1 MDTELNG
8 KIALVTGS
16 FRGTGLKIAEILRDK
31 GATVILHGFRR
42 NEVEKAASEA
52 SFEHSISADIHT
64 DQGAQELFEILL
76 AKHQRIDL
84 LINNHGSYAV
94 GQWGAISIEE
104 WMEIY
109 QKNTL
114 SAVRLIRLALP
125 EMKKQQFGRIVQIG
139 TVGSF
144 SPSRTMPHYFASK
157 AALASIAVSLAKEAY
172 HCGIT
177 VNTISPGLM
186 KTSELELYYR
196 EKAAKKGW
204 GKTWEEI
211 EKAIVEHDYPN
222 PVGRIGRCE
231 DIGYLVAFLCSQQA
245 AFINGQNIRV
255 DGGYL
260 DLV

>member
-1 MDTELNG
+1 MDLQLNQ

-16 FRGTGLKIAEILRDK
+16 YRGTGLKIAEILREQ

-42 NEVEKAASEA
+42 NEVEKAAATA
-52 SFEHSISADIHT
+52 SFEHFVAADIHT
-64 DQGAQELFEILL
+64 DKGAKELFESLL
-76 AKHQRIDL
+76 ASHQRIDL

-94 GQWGAISIEE
+94 GKWDSATIEE
-104 WMEIY
+104 WMSIY

-114 SAVRLIRLALP
+114 SAVRLIRHALP
-125 EMKKQQFGRIVQIG
+125 EMKKQGFGRIVQIG

-144 SPSRTMPHYFASK
+144 SPSRSMPHYYASK
-157 AALASIAVSLAKEAY
+157 AALASIAVSLAKEAS
-172 HCGIT
+172 HSGIT
-177 VNTISPGLM
+177 VNTISPGLI
-186 KTSELELYYR
+186 KTPELELYYR
-196 EKAAKKGW
+196 EKAARKGW

-231 DIGYLVAFLCSQQA
+231 DIGNLVAFLCSPQA